1 MYMRNE
7 IKNEEEQKLWRE
19 TIISGTILWIILAV
33 LLATGS
39 KNHFELI
46 IMTSF
51 NAMIIALGCGF
62 YMQKESL
69 LGCMIQMFSVFSS
82 FYFCF
87 F

>member
-7 IKNEEEQKLWRE
+7 IKNEEQKLWKE
-19 TIISGTILWIILAV
+19 TIMSGTILWIILVV

-62 YMQKESL
+62 CYKKNP
-69 LGCMIQMFSVFSS
+69 FWDV
-82 FYFCF
+82 
-87 F
+87 